1 MSGAAEQKQLNAQT
15 ARRKIAVPT
24 AAMIPR
30 IGDSLSF
37 LYLDMMRIV
46 QDDTGLIA
54 FPAQP
59 APNRRLR
66 IPTAALSCLLLGPGT
81 SITIPALA
89 TLARHGT
96 TVVCTGAGAVRTYA
110 AITGPGQSSR
120 WLEAQAAAWADPEK
134 RLDVAGR
141 MYAMRFGQGVP
152 AGVTL
157 AQLRGLEGQRMKATY
172 KILATQHRIGRFK
185 RTYDPDDWDSQDP
198 VNLALSAANTCL
210 YGIAHAAIV
219 ALGCTPG
226 LGFVHTGTTHAFVY
240 DIADLYKAEL
250 TLPLAFSLHGSEYP
264 EAEARRAFR
273 SRLQLFRLMPRI
285 VSDIQTLLLPDQT
298 PLAAPD
304 GEDTDLDDIQ
314 LVHLWDPDDGTVA
327 GGTNYGHDQPWPT

>member
-1 MSGAAEQKQLNAQT
+1 MTGTTEPTQLSTQT
-15 ARRKIAVPT
+15 ARRKIAAPT

-37 LYLDMMRIV
+37 LYLDMMRII

-110 AITGPGQSSR
+110 GITSPGQSSR
-120 WLEAQAAAWADPEK
+120 WLEAQAQAWADPEQ
-134 RLDVAGR
+134 RLAVAGR
-141 MYAMRFGQGVP
+141 MYAMRFGQDVP
-152 AGVTL
+152 TGVTV

-185 RTYDPDDWDSQDP
+185 RTYDPEDWDNQDP

-250 TLPLAFSLHGSEYP
+250 TLPLAFSLHASDNP
-264 EAEARRAFR
+264 EADARRAFR
-273 SRLQLFRLMPRI
+273 SKLRLFRLMPRI
-285 VSDIQTLLLPDQT
+285 VRDIQTLLLPDQA
-298 PLAAPD
+298 PLASPD
-304 GEDTDLDDIQ
+304 NDDTDLEDVE
-314 LVHLWDPDDGTVA
+314 LTHLWDPDDGAVA
-327 GGTNYGHDQPWPT
+327 GGTNYGRDQP